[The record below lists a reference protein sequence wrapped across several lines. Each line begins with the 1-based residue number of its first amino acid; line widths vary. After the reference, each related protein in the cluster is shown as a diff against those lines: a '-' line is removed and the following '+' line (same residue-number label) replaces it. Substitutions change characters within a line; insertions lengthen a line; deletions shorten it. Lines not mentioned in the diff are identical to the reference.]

1 MACEKY
7 EELLQAFFDQSLDKP
22 SQRNLKQHLDQCSDC
37 RLDFILYKNV
47 FETLDELPEA
57 EAPDISGEILRI
69 VEQEPIR
76 PPSAIMRVVQP
87 TVGRFD
93 YRWAL
98 GLAACVLLA
107 IGAFWGGPGSVEPLP
122 QPLLTAALDTS
133 ANTIGDKAPKVQV
146 PRDTVKLVVDGQD
159 VSLMR
164 NGTSTWRD
172 VSGDVQLGF
181 GDRIRTGKDTKA
193 LLFYRDSGRLK
204 VLPNTDMQI
213 LAQGVR
219 LKYGGTWIKIFKKGT
234 KFAAETP
241 NAVASVRGTVYTV
254 QYDEEALSTKV
265 NLFSTHNPT
274 GGGVLI
280 KTEQE
285 ELILQEGTCVDVVID
300 DIEDAEPIPL
310 ETYLAFNHLPPE
322 EVVLG
327 TQNVDV
333 DVATETVTKPVVTT
347 VDEPVDAANTLP
359 VQEETRV
366 NVTPVDGVP
375 VKAVTRPKVLEP
387 MDKGEFFDSVKNR

>member
-57 EAPDISGEILRI
+57 QAPDISGEILRI

-98 GLAACVLLA
+98 GLAAVVLLTL
-107 IGAFWGGPGSVEPLP
+107 GAFWGGPGSVEPLP

-133 ANTIGDKAPKVQV
+133 SSAISDKTPKVQV

-164 NGTSTWRD
+164 NGTATWRD
-172 VSGDVQLGF
+172 VSGDIQLGF
-181 GDRIRTGKDTKA
+181 GDRIRTGQDTKA

-265 NLFSTHNPT
+265 NLFSSHNPT
-274 GGGVLI
+274 GGVLVE
-280 KTEQE
+280 TEQE
-285 ELILQEGTCVDVVID
+285 ELILKEGTCVDVVID
-300 DIEDAEPIPL
+300 DIEAAEPIPL
-310 ETYLAFNHLPPE
+310 DTYLAFNHLPPE

-327 TQNVDV
+327 TQTVVDV
-333 DVATETVTKPVVTT
+333 DVPTEVKPAVVT
-347 VDEPVDAANTLP
+347 VDEPVDAVNTLP
-359 VQEETRV
+359 VQEKTKVDE
-366 NVTPVDGVP
+366 TPVNGVP
-375 VKAVTRPKVLEP
+375 VKANTRPKVVEP
-387 MDKGEFFDSVKNR
+387 IDKGDFFDSVKNR

>member
-7 EELLQAFFDQSLDKP
+7 EELLQAFFDQALDKP
-22 SQRNLKQHLDQCSDC
+22 SQRKLKQHLDQCSEC

-47 FETLDELPEA
+47 FETLDDLPDA
-57 EAPDISGEILRI
+57 QAPDISGEILRV

-87 TVGRFD
+87 QVGRFD

-98 GLAACVLLA
+98 GLAAVVLLTL
-107 IGAFWGGPGSVEPLP
+107 GAFWGTSGSVEPLP

-133 ANTIGDKAPKVQV
+133 SNAVSDSSLKARL
-146 PRDTVKLVVDGQD
+146 PRDIVRLVVDGDD

-164 NGTSTWRD
+164 NGTEAWRD
-172 VSGDVQLGF
+172 VTGDVQLGF
-181 GDRIRTGKDTKA
+181 GDRVRTGADTKA

-213 LAQGVR
+213 LARGVR
-219 LKYGGTWIKIFKKGT
+219 IKHGGTWIKIFKKGT

-254 QYDEEALSTKV
+254 EYDEEALSTKV
-265 NLFSTHNPT
+265 NLFSSHNPT
-274 GGGVLI
+274 GGVEV
-280 KTEQE
+280 KTENE
-285 ELILQEGTCVDVVID
+285 NVILKEGTCVDIVID
-300 DIEDAEPIPL
+300 DIEEPAAIPL

-322 EVVLG
+322 DVVLG
-327 TQNVDV
+327 TTTVTETVDTPADV
-333 DVATETVTKPVVTT
+333 TVPVATEVKTDVEVKPDVTT
-347 VDEPVDAANTLP
+347 DDIPKTNEGEMSSSAA
-359 VQEETRV
+359 
-366 NVTPVDGVP
+366 
-375 VKAVTRPKVLEP
+375 TRPKVVEP
-387 MDKGEFFDSVKNR
+387 VDKGDFFDSVKNR